1 MLTVQEVEAGYLGSR
16 VLIRLSLRLEE
27 GELVC
32 LLGANGAGKSTLL
45 KVMTGLH
52 RPTSGRVQFRGRE
65 ITHTAAHRI
74 AATGIIMI
82 PEGRRLFPFCT
93 VLENLELGGYARG
106 VNQKVLESVFHM
118 FPRLEERKK
127 QLASTLSGGEQQ
139 MLTFGRAMMAR
150 PEVLLLD
157 EPSLGLAPLLVK
169 EIFSTIEKIH
179 KSGVPV
185 LLVEQNAARS
195 LEISDRG
202 YIMETGKIVLEGT
215 SVNLRNN
222 PLVLK
227 AYLGGEI

>member
-1 MLTVQEVEAGYLGSR
+1 MLTVEEVEAGYLGSR
-16 VLIRLSLRLEE
+16 VLTRVSLKLEE

-45 KVMTGLH
+45 KVITGLH
-52 RPTSGRVQFRGRE
+52 KPTGGRVLFRGE
-65 ITHTAAHRI
+65 DITHTAAHRI
-74 AATGIIMI
+74 AAMGIVMV

-93 VLENLELGGYARG
+93 VMENLELGGYARG
-106 VNQKVLESVFHM
+106 VRQELLERVFHM

-150 PEVLLLD
+150 PEVLLMD
-157 EPSLGLAPLLVK
+157 EPSLGLAPLMVK
-169 EIFSTIEKIH
+169 EIFGAIETIH
-179 KSGVPV
+179 RSGVPI
-185 LLVEQNAARS
+185 LLVEQNAART
-195 LEISDRG
+195 LAISDRG
-202 YIMETGKIVLEGT
+202 YIMETGKIVLEET

-227 AYLGGEI
+227 AYLGGEV